1 MSVFPKLCLF
11 ACVTI
16 GVLGLP
22 DLNAQTLRV
31 GSKNFNESYILAEI
45 MAQTLEGAGYDVER
59 KFGLG
64 GTLICYS
71 ALLNNE
77 IDIYPEYTGTLAQA
91 ILKID
96 GTHTIQKLNGMVS
109 GKGLSVLPGFGFN
122 NTFALGLAKN
132 SESAGIRSIS
142 DLVAHPNLKLV
153 FSHEF
158 LERPD
163 GWPGLAQHYGLSG
176 QPTGIEHGL
185 AFQALA
191 NGEIDVTDVYSTD
204 GEIRRYDLLV
214 LDDDENFF
222 PKYFAFPFVNAE
234 LPENVAHT
242 LLKLSGKID
251 DALMSQLNEGV
262 VFEGKRFSEVASG
275 FLDSQNIEHSSP
287 SSDWKSDLLRNTATH
302 LKLTGIALVLAIIA
316 GLLISLSVF
325 RIHWLARS
333 TLSVIGLLQTIPS
346 IALLALMIPLFGIGQ
361 FPAIIALFLYSLL
374 PIVRNAVTALT
385 TIDPVLQEVSI
396 AIGLT
401 PREQLR
407 YVFVPLSLPA
417 MLAGIRMAAVISI
430 GTATLAAFIG
440 AGGLGDPIVVGLSLN
455 DTSLI
460 LQGAVPAAG
469 LAILVELIFEAVEK
483 WLLPSHLR

>member
-1 MSVFPKLCLF
+1 MSVLGCI
-11 ACVTI
+11 VTH
-16 GVLGLP
+16 
-22 DLNAQTLRV
+22 AETLRV

-64 GTLICYS
+64 GTLICYN
-71 ALLNNE
+71 ALLNGE

-91 ILKID
+91 ILKIE
-96 GTHTIQKLNGMVS
+96 GSYTIEQLDRLVATDS
-109 GKGLSVLPGFGFN
+109 LRVLPGFGFN
-122 NTFALGLAKN
+122 NTYALGLAKN
-132 SESAGIRSIS
+132 AKFSAIRNIS
-142 DLVAHPNLKLV
+142 DLAARSDLKLV

-163 GWPGLAQHYGLSG
+163 GWPGLARRYGFKG
-176 QPTGIEHGL
+176 QPSGIEHGL

-214 LDDDENFF
+214 LEDDRNFF
-222 PKYFAFPFVNAE
+222 PSYLAFPFVKE
-234 LPENVAHT
+234 GLHESVERT
-242 LLKLSGKID
+242 LLKLTGMID
-251 DALMSQLNEGV
+251 DDLMSKLNEGV
-262 VFEGKRFSEVASG
+262 VFDGKSFSEVASQ
-275 FLDSQNIEHSSP
+275 FLGSVNITHTP
-287 SSDWKSDLLRNTATH
+287 SDSDWKNDLLRNTATH
-302 LKLTGIALVLAIIA
+302 LKLTGIALGLAIIA
-316 GLLISLSVF
+316 GLLISLAVF
-325 RIHWLARS
+325 RIHWLTRG
-333 TLSVIGLLQTIPS
+333 TLTIIGLLQTVPS
-346 IALLALMIPLFGIGQ
+346 IALLALMIPIFGIGQ
-361 FPAIIALFLYSLL
+361 IPAIIALFLYSLL

-385 TIDPVLQEVSI
+385 TIDPVLEEVSV

-407 YVFVPLSLPA
+407 YVFVPLSLPS
-417 MLAGIRMAAVISI
+417 MLAGVRTAAVISI

-460 LQGAVPAAG
+460 LQGAIPAAM
-469 LAILVELIFEAVEK
+469 LALIVEFGFESLEK
-483 WLLPSHLR
+483 YLLPSHLR